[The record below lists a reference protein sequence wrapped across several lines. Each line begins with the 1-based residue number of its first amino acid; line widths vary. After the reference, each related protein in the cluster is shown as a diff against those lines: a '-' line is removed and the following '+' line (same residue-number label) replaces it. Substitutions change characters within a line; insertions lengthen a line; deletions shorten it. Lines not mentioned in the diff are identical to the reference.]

1 MNTKPFFKVNKSVL
15 AFPLLLAIVLGMMGA
30 TYALWSETL
39 KVNVTVETG
48 ELKACFARAYLSDT
62 ENVTGV
68 GYNDYNGEIELP
80 PGDPGTVDPNIS
92 CDNFTNG
99 VAVLHGDLNFWESD
113 KDYAWGTAELLDP
126 NNDSNYDTVVVTLYN
141 TYPGYMTWLSVEVE
155 NTGTIPLFFDFYIVN
170 GTTLTKLQ
178 VGENWLVFLDADND
192 CKPELVVQLVDLL
205 GNQTDPGVELE
216 SSIRILVLQ
225 DADENATYHIA
236 IQLVA
241 VQWSESI
248 YYTGP

>member
-39 KVNVTVETG
+39 KINVTVETG

-62 ENVTGV
+62 ENVSIAPP
-68 GYNDYNGEIELP
+68 NDYNGFVRVP
-80 PGDPGTVDPNIS
+80 PLAPGTIDPNITCEMYNNS
-92 CDNFTNG
+92 
-99 VAVLHGDLNFWESD
+99 VAVLHGDLEFWESD

-141 TYPGYMTWLSVEVE
+141 TYPGYMTWLSVEVK

-178 VGENWLVFLDADND
+178 VGANWMVFLDADGD
-192 CKPELVVQLVDLL
+192 CKPELAVQLIDVL
-205 GNQTDPGVELE
+205 GQQMEPGEE
-216 SSIRILVLQ
+216 RECSIRILVLQ
-225 DADENATYHIA
+225 DANENATYHIA

>member
-39 KVNVTVETG
+39 KINVTVETG
-48 ELKACFARAYLSDT
+48 ELKACFTRAYLSDT

-68 GYNDYNGEIELP
+68 GYNDYNGEVELP
-80 PGDPGTVDPNIS
+80 PGTPGTIDPNIT
-92 CDNFTNG
+92 CNMYNNG

-126 NNDSNYDTVVVTLYN
+126 DNDSNYDTVAVTLYN
-141 TYPGYMTWLSVEVE
+141 TYPGYMTWLSIEVE